1 MFTDLPEPEL
11 REYQSEQVDPP
22 DFDAFWAQ
30 TIAEAQDAAA
40 TAAALEPVLVQVDSG
55 LTAID
60 VFDLTFAGF
69 NGEPIK
75 AWLRVPAGSTEPLP
89 TVVEFVGYGG
99 GRGRPWENLFWAAS
113 GFAHLQMD
121 TRGQGSTWSAG
132 DTSDAFDATGPQVPG
147 VMTRGIRDRSTY
159 YYRRLMTD
167 AVRAVEAAHALPQ
180 VDASRI
186 GVYGRSQGGALAL
199 AAAALAPGVAAV
211 AAAVPFLGDFPR
223 ASVITDA
230 NPFKEIGSYLAI
242 HRDEAALVHRTLS
255 YFDSVNFARRGR
267 VPALFT
273 VALMDAITPPSTVFA
288 AHNAYPGEKQIFV
301 WPYNGH
307 EAGGPDDDDL
317 IRGFFTRQ
325 LTS

>member
-1 MFTDLPEPEL
+1 L
-11 REYQSEQVDPP
+11 REYRSQQVDPP
-22 DFDAFWAQ
+22 DFDAFWAD
-30 TIAEAQDAAA
+30 TLAEAQ
-40 TAAALEPVLVQVDSG
+40 TAAAASEPLLAKVDSG
-55 LTAID
+55 LSAID

-69 NGEPIK
+69 NGQPIK
-75 AWLRVPAGSTEPLP
+75 GWLRVPAGSTEPLP

-99 GRGRPWENLFWAAS
+99 GRGRPWENLFWSAA
-113 GFAHLQMD
+113 GFAHVQMD
-121 TRGQGSTWSAG
+121 TRGQGSAWSAG
-132 DTSDAFDATGPQVPG
+132 DTSDAFDATGPQFPG

-167 AVRAVEAAHALPQ
+167 AVRAVGAARQLPQ
-180 VDASRI
+180 VDGSRL

-199 AAAALAPGVAAV
+199 AAAALAAGVSAV
-211 AAAVPFLGDFPR
+211 AAAVPFLADFPR

-242 HRDEAALVHRTLS
+242 HRDEVDLVHRTLS

-273 VALMDAITPPSTVFA
+273 VALMDEITPPSTVFA
-288 AHNAYPGEKQIFV
+288 AHNAYAGEKELVV

-307 EAGGPDDDDL
+307 EAGGPDDDDR
-317 IRGFFTRQ
+317 IRAFFAKQ
-325 LTS
+325 LTA